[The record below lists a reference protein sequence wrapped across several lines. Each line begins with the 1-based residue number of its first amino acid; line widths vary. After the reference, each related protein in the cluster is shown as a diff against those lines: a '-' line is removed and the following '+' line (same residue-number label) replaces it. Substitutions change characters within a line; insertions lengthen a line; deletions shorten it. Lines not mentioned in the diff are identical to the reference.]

1 MENRFLKN
9 EKIQTWIWLRY
20 INDIFF
26 IWTASESKLDDFLE
40 RLNNFH
46 PNLKSL
52 NMSVLERKSLS
63 LMLLLRLIKANLS
76 PLSTAN
82 LQTTIITFT
91 LIYVTQVTQNL
102 QLFLV
107 KLW

>member
-82 LQTTIITFT
+82 LQTTISTFT